1 MAPGES
7 NASGAAQAI
16 PPHTHLRVRDC
27 PVITRTGKGIAVTV
41 HHRGASKPLARNTR
55 IGYPEAHCH
64 DSSVSKVR
72 NDKDR
77 FSPAPVSAAIL
88 PRQGVWLPFAPVQPL
103 QTRALASSR
112 VPGKI
117 SLRIA
122 RRPGSGFRRRTTSRA
137 SEPCDPGDGGGL
149 RPLACLPKV
158 WGEDIPP
165 VEAALVRASPGS
177 AANGSLSGVPPPLP
191 QSSEI
196 GSRAADTAPS
206 ARRRIPRT
214 LPVGACAPVHSISR
228 LVLGDLNPRS
238 FLGTQ
243 VSNFH

>member
-1 MAPGES
+1 VAPGES

-77 FSPAPVSAAIL
+77 VSPPPVPDAIP

-103 QTRALASSR
+103 HAPALASSR
-112 VPGKI
+112 VPCKI

-122 RRPGSGFRRRTTSRA
+122 RRPGSGFCPRTPSRA

-149 RPLACLPKV
+149 RPLARLPKV
-158 WGEDIPP
+158 SGEEIPP
-165 VEAALVRASPGS
+165 IEAALVRASAGS
-177 AANGSLSGVPPPLP
+177 AAHGSLPSVRPPLP
-191 QSSEI
+191 LSPGI
-196 GSRAADTAPS
+196 GAHAADPAPS
-206 ARRRIPRT
+206 ARRGIPRT
-214 LPVGACAPVHSISR
+214 LQVGGHAPVDSISR
-228 LVLGDLNPRS
+228 LGKTPR
-238 FLGTQ
+238 FVVHHRRCLPQ
-243 VSNFH
+243 A